1 MKVAAFGL
9 GLILLVLPFAAQS
22 DENLVD
28 KREAC
33 RQQARLQIAPKGK
46 VGVDGFRR
54 IVERR
59 AVYVSDCMS
68 RPFVAGNVQPL
79 PPKRAR
85 DASNSDQ
92 EPATGSVRTVATSTG
107 TAREAGCCF
116 AELDSERATGT
127 LRPSRSSPPNQ
138 AAPPITPIA
147 TRSVRIMIERF
158 TRLPRS

>member
-9 GLILLVLPFAAQS
+9 GLILLFMPFAAQS

-59 AVYVSDCMS
+59 AVYVSECMS

-92 EPATGSVRTVATSTG
+92 GP
-107 TAREAGCCF
+107 
-116 AELDSERATGT
+116 
-127 LRPSRSSPPNQ
+127 
-138 AAPPITPIA
+138 A
-147 TRSVRIMIERF
+147 TRSVRKKASVIMKSPEGRKLQ
-158 TRLPRS
+158 TRSVSSSKGRKSAAKNRGRVSRLRR

>member
-33 RQQARLQIAPKGK
+33 RQQARVQIAPRGK

-59 AVYVSDCMS
+59 TAYVSDCMS

-92 EPATGSVRTVATSTG
+92 EPATGSVRKKASVIM
-107 TAREAGCCF
+107 
-116 AELDSERATGT
+116 
-127 LRPSRSSPPNQ
+127 RSPEGRKLQ
-138 AAPPITPIA
+138 
-147 TRSVRIMIERF
+147 TRSVRTLEGKKSGFGKRGRL
-158 TRLPRS
+158 TRLRR

>member
-1 MKVAAFGL
+1 VKVAAFGL
-9 GLILLVLPFAAQS
+9 GLILLFMPFAAQS

-59 AVYVSDCMS
+59 AVYVSECMS

-92 EPATGSVRTVATSTG
+92 GP
-107 TAREAGCCF
+107 
-116 AELDSERATGT
+116 
-127 LRPSRSSPPNQ
+127 
-138 AAPPITPIA
+138 A
-147 TRSVRIMIERF
+147 TRSVRKKASVIMKSPEGRKLQ
-158 TRLPRS
+158 TRSVSSLKGRKSAAKNRGRVSRLRR